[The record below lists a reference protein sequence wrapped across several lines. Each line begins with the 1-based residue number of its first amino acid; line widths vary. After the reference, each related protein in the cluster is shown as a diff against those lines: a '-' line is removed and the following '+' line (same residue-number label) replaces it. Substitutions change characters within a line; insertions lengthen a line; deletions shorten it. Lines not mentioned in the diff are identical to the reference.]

1 MLIEITNAPRDYAW
15 GSTTAIAALQGR
27 APTDTPEAEIW
38 LGDHP
43 GSPATDQH
51 GATLS
56 DLEQDRLPYLVKI
69 LAAAAPLSIQA
80 HPTKAQA
87 AAGFARETDAGIP
100 ADDPHRNYKD
110 ANHKPEIIVAL
121 SETFTA
127 LAGLRD
133 LEASRLLIAALGP
146 AAAPLTRRLDGIDEP
161 AVLRDALEWLLA
173 GDAPIADLISSI
185 QDGDVPD
192 FAAELTALREIATRY
207 PDDPG
212 VVVAL
217 LMNLVV
223 LRRGEALVAPAG
235 TLHAYLDG
243 LGIEVMAA
251 SDNVLRGGLTPKHID
266 VVELLAIVDTAPS
279 APPVLKAKQ
288 VDERTRAFDAGVP
301 DFQLLEV
308 RSSGGTAADVA
319 VAGPTI
325 AVVGAG
331 EVRIDTDAASLL
343 LGAGRA
349 AYASPEVRRLQLIGD
364 AVVYLA
370 TPGASVAFC
379 RTAAS

>member
-15 GSTTAIAALQGR
+15 GSTTSIAELQGR
-27 APTDTPEAEIW
+27 PPGREPEAEIW
-38 LGDHP
+38 LGDHA

-56 DLEQDRLPYLVKI
+56 DLGQDRLPYLVKI
-69 LAAAAPLSIQA
+69 LAAAAPLSIQV

-87 AAGFARETDAGIP
+87 AEGFARETAAGIP
-100 ADDPHRNYKD
+100 VDDPQRNYKD

-133 LEASRLLIAALGP
+133 LTASRRLITALGP
-146 AAAPLTRRLDGIDEP
+146 AAAPLARRLAGADEP

-173 GDAPIADLISSI
+173 GDAPIADLIASI
-185 QDGDVPD
+185 QDGDVSE
-192 FAAELTALREIATRY
+192 FRAELTALREIAIRY
-207 PDDPG
+207 PGDPG

-217 LMNLVV
+217 LMNLVP
-223 LRRGEALVAPAG
+223 LRRGQALVAPAG

-251 SDNVLRGGLTPKHID
+251 SDNVLRGGLTPKHVD
-266 VVELLAIVDTAPS
+266 VAELLAIVDTAPS
-279 APPVLKAKQ
+279 APPVLEAKQ
-288 VDERTRAFDAGVP
+288 VDERTRAFDAEVP
-301 DFQLLEV
+301 DFQVLEV
-308 RSSGGTAADVA
+308 RSSESQTAEVA
-319 VAGPTI
+319 VTGPTI

-331 EVRIDTDAASLL
+331 EARITTDAASLL

-349 AYASPEVRRLQLIGD
+349 AYAGPEVERLRIAGD
-364 AVVYLA
+364 ALVYLA
-370 TPGASVAFC
+370 LPGASDV
-379 RTAAS
+379 